1 MAFRSVRKRDD
12 DISQYHKPNYGSGY
26 PEHPSIKKTKL
37 DVWSLDYLLHNPE
50 SKLANIDLKTII
62 CPASFQ
68 ILTPQDRSDLLEYLP
83 YFVKV
88 FVRRAASPS
97 DAIIS
102 RAETIRPKSDQEI
115 IQLRLDPTWEE
126 APDKSLWNDQGL
138 LKAISQWQTMLK
150 EGRFLQPQQQQQD
163 LDLMVDDEKNMAFD
177 AYWGELGEREKMHNV
192 AGDSKNITLKDMCRL
207 ELIKV
212 NDILIYKRNFSAS
225 KVVVDLSMQVVKASG
240 SSGLSIELGGQVYED
255 FETPTALETKI
266 LDYHGRVTK
275 EKRPNGNAFKS
286 IRLIRNNK
294 DMGRLFDIRK
304 GLL

>member
-1 MAFRSVRKRDD
+1 MAFRNVRKRED
-12 DISQYHKPNYGSGY
+12 DISPYHKPNYGHAY
-26 PEHPSIKKTKL
+26 PESASIKRPRL
-37 DVWSLDYLLHNPE
+37 DSWSLDYLLRNPSSE
-50 SKLANIDLKTII
+50 LASIDLKTII
-62 CPASFQ
+62 CAASFQ
-68 ILTPQDRSDLLEYLP
+68 SLSAQDKSDLLDYLP
-83 YFVKV
+83 YFVKI
-88 FVRRAASPS
+88 FVRRALSPS
-97 DAIIS
+97 DAIIA
-102 RAETIRPKSDQEI
+102 RAEPIRPTSDQETL
-115 IQLRLDPTWEE
+115 QLKLDPNWEE
-126 APDKSLWNDQGL
+126 MPDKALWNNQDL
-138 LKAISQWQTMLK
+138 LTAIKQWQKMLK
-150 EGRFLQPQQQQQD
+150 QGQFLKHRDTEPDEHDDKD
-163 LDLMVDDEKNMAFD
+163 LAFD

-225 KVVVDLSMQVVKASG
+225 KVVVDLSMQVVKATG

>member
-1 MAFRSVRKRDD
+1 MAFRSVRKRDN
-12 DISQYHKPNYGSGY
+12 DISPYHKPNYGSGY

-37 DVWSLDYLLHNPE
+37 DTWSLEYLLRNPE
-50 SKLANIDLKTII
+50 STLADIDLKTII

-68 ILTPQDRSDLLEYLP
+68 ILPPQDRSDLLEYLP

-88 FVRRAASPS
+88 FVRRAVSPS

-102 RAETIRPKSDQEI
+102 RTETTIRPKSDQETL
-115 IQLRLDPTWEE
+115 QLRLDPNWEE
-126 APDKSLWNDQGL
+126 MPDKSLWNDEGFFEAMVQWQEL
-138 LKAISQWQTMLK
+138 LKSGQ
-150 EGRFLQPQQQQQD
+150 FLHTSND
-163 LDLMVDDEKNMAFD
+163 LDLTNDEDKNLAFD
-177 AYWGELGEREKMHNV
+177 AYWGDLGEREKMHNV

-212 NDILIYKRNFSAS
+212 NDVLIYKRNFSAS
-225 KVVVDLSMQVVKASG
+225 KVIVDLSMQVVKASG
-240 SSGLSIELGGQVYED
+240 SSGLSIQLGGQVYED

-286 IRLIRNNK
+286 IRLVRNNK